1 MKRIKT
7 LLVLSFFTSFLS
19 LTVISCSYDKTPETI
34 TDTVKVD
41 SSRARIVSLGTRA
54 IKKNIAAKSY
64 YYKNLATFEKG
75 ETTFQ
80 LEDWANLIN
89 KKISFVVLYEA
100 NAPWAEILKSGELK
114 ITGDD
119 QMNGLM
125 ASYDLEITKQFAIDD
140 SNEGIVM
147 VPKSILEN
155 PIETARKIS
164 TVDHVLM
171 VHIKEVSPPANTVTS
186 GTEK

>member
-7 LLVLSFFTSFLS
+7 LLVFSFFTTFLS
-19 LTVISCSYDKTPETI
+19 LIVISCTNDKTP
-34 TDTVKVD
+34 DTVKVD
-41 SSRARIVSLGTRA
+41 SSSTPTLSLGTRTV
-54 IKKNIAAKSY
+54 KKNIAAKSY
-64 YYKNLATFEKG
+64 YYKNLVTFEKG
-75 ETTFQ
+75 ATTFE

-89 KKISFVVLYEA
+89 KKISLIVLYEA
-100 NAPWAEILKSGELK
+100 HAPWAEVFKPGKLE
-114 ITGDD
+114 ITGND

-125 ASYDLEITKQFAIDD
+125 ESYNLEIIKQFAIND

-164 TVDHVLM
+164 MVDHVLM
-171 VHIKEVSPPANTVTS
+171 VHIKEVPTPTNIATS